1 MSGLVD
7 HPPLRAIARFLET
20 SPVTIAP
27 IYLEATDR
35 ATLMIAT
42 ELQAVLARA
51 SEDRSA
57 LPVLTPTLI
66 QMAAMA
72 AALTAQRLLPFP
84 NPQDALQQFVGLM
97 QQRVLANTH
106 KYKTF
111 AERSSLHP
119 FLRASDHFGKIRRW
133 ITSPVNFPAEFLHVR
148 RELADFAV
156 YIYLAFATYN
166 TSVRHVDNSEN
177 KLQGGFPGQR
187 PG

>member
-1 MSGLVD
+1 MSVLVD

-20 SPVTIAP
+20 PSVTVAP
-27 IYLEATDR
+27 TYLEPTER

-42 ELQAVLARA
+42 ELEAVLGCA
-51 SEDRSA
+51 SEDRNA

-84 NPQDALQQFVGLM
+84 TPQDALQQFVGLM
-97 QQRVLANTH
+97 QQRVLANT
-106 KYKTF
+106 YRDKTF
-111 AERSSLHP
+111 VERSSLHH
-119 FLRASDHFGKIRRW
+119 FLRASDHFDKIRRW
-133 ITSPVNFPAEFLHVR
+133 ITSPVNCPAELLHVR

-156 YIYLAFATYN
+156 YLAFATY
-166 TSVRHVDNSEN
+166 TSVRHVDDSEN
-177 KLQGGFPGQR
+177 KLKGGFPGQR